1 MSRAGPKI
9 FFLKTGRAGRAWE
22 LPGRAG
28 PRNFG
33 PCRPLTS
40 TTGARAHNYNDAIKY
55 KFIPRVV
62 QKVTPLVVATYS
74 NIEGKFQQ
82 KFQLLCL
89 SKVTDG
95 QIILSLLTDTSVVK

>member
-1 MSRAGPKI
+1 M
-9 FFLKTGRAGRAWE
+9 
-22 LPGRAG
+22 LPG
-28 PRNFG
+28 
-33 PCRPLTS
+33 

-55 KFIPRVV
+55 KFFLRVV

-95 QIILSLLTDTSVVK
+95 QIILSLLTDTSVVKSLFYVNHQKVKPCTHSILTFIVDAHIS